1 MFRRLRDFFSDMLRQ
16 TDLVLLA
23 LCAAA
28 SLFGVLM
35 VASATRYMHTWRLV
49 AVQSAALLLGVIL
62 YLLVSQVDLN
72 DLSKY
77 WKWIFLTGL
86 VFILLLVTP
95 LGIEDN
101 TGNRAWLDFPFLPVQ
116 VQPAEIVKLTLTLVL
131 AKQLAWLKE
140 NRDLSSI
147 PSILFLGVHF
157 GVIFL
162 LYYKVSSDM
171 GSALVFLF
179 IFICMCFVA
188 GVALHWFAI
197 GGVLGG
203 VGFWALWDLNKM
215 PKYMKL
221 RFQVLFDHTLD
232 VQNTGWQQT
241 RSLMALG
248 MDRSLFGDLMV
259 EDGTAYLLAMPE
271 AAKSLQDEW
280 HEAGHT
286 AIRVRL
292 LDAPPQFT
300 PPQGAQM
307 RDTVASLRLDCV
319 LAAGMS
325 LSRARAAEIIRQG
338 LVQRNHTPEER
349 VDTLLE
355 AGDLLSIRGFGR
367 IRLTE
372 IGGRTRKDRI
382 SIQLEV
388 FKRERSS

>member
-1 MFRRLRDFFSDMLRQ
+1 MFRRSRDFFTDILRQ

-28 SLFGVLM
+28 SLFGILM

-77 WKWIFLTGL
+77 WKWIFLTGII
-86 VFILLLVTP
+86 FILLLVTP

-101 TGNRAWLDFPFLPVQ
+101 TGNRAWLDFPFLPVK
-116 VQPAEIVKLTLTLVL
+116 VQPAEIVKLTFTLVL

-271 AAKSLQDEW
+271 AARSLQDEW